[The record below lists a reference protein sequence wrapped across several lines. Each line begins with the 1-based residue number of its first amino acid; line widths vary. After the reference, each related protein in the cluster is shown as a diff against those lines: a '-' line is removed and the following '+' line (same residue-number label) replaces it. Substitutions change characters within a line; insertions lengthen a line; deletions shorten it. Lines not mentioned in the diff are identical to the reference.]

1 PLLNRSQGAN
11 THACHKVFGL
21 FVNLLK
27 DIYYAEKQIL
37 KALPEVAKK
46 GDPDDLPQAFEHHLE
61 ETRGQVGRLEQV
73 FALCDLKPTAKT
85 CAAIKGILEEG
96 EEDMK
101 EAKDPDVLDAGMIAD
116 AQAVE
121 HYEIARYGTMVAWAK
136 QLGMNDAA
144 SLLEETLEQ
153 EHNADRTLTEI
164 A

>member
-1 PLLNRSQGAN
+1 MAATKSLED
-11 THACHKVFGL
+11 L

-37 KALPEVAKK
+37 KALPKMAKK
-46 GDPDDLPQAFEHHLE
+46 ADSDDLREAFEHHLQ
-61 ETRGQVGRLEQV
+61 ETKGQVERLEQV
-73 FALCDLKPTAKT
+73 FALCELKPTAKA
-85 CAAIKGILEEG
+85 CPAIKGILEEG

-121 HYEIARYGTMVAWAK
+121 HYEIARYGTMIAWAK

-144 SLLEETLEQ
+144 RLLQQTLEQ
-153 EHNADRTLTEI
+153 EYNADKTLTKLAETSLNRE
-164 A
+164 AA

>member
-1 PLLNRSQGAN
+1 MPATKSLED
-11 THACHKVFGL
+11 L

-37 KALPEVAKK
+37 KALPKMAKK
-46 GDPDDLPQAFEHHLE
+46 ADSDDLRQAFEHHLE
-61 ETRGQVGRLEQV
+61 ETRGQVERLEQV

-136 QLGMNDAA
+136 QLGMDDAA

-153 EHNADRTLTEI
+153 EHNADRMLTEI
-164 A
+164 AEGSLNREAA